1 MDELPVSFL
10 SLANPDGFER
20 VILIIFPSQRE
31 RLTSRVTSK
40 ITVENTAD
48 DS

>member
-1 MDELPVSFL
+1 MDELPGSFL
-10 SLANPDGFER
+10 SLANPDGFEV

-31 RLTSRVTSK
+31 RLTSRNTSR